1 MDEIEYLGA
10 TSTILSYNLFTY
22 CEGNPVNREDR
33 FGPWPQWLEKAAKTL
48 GEIVEGVVTT
58 TFAIATVVVATAVV
72 VTAVATTAVVSVGA
86 AILSLPIFVVDSV
99 LNIGKEVSMVTQSEG
114 CIDTAVGNIMN
125 YPKNSIIPPID
136 IMFRGKTGTAMK
148 NSYTYDM
155 F

>member
-10 TSTILSYNLFTY
+10 TSTLLSYNLFTY
-22 CEGNPVNREDR
+22 CEGNPVNRVDR
-33 FGPWPQWLEKAAKTL
+33 FGTWPEWLEKAAKTL
-48 GEIVEGVVTT
+48 GEIVEGVAITT
-58 TFAIATVVVATAVV
+58 VM
-72 VTAVATTAVVSVGA
+72 SVGA

-99 LNIGKEVSMVTQSEG
+99 LNIGKEVNMVTQSEG
-114 CIDTAVGNIMN
+114 CIDTTVGNIMN

-136 IMFRGKTGTAMK
+136 IMFMGKTGTAMK